1 MRKARPFRDIF
12 EECLELVLVKGET
25 VEECLRRY
33 PEHARELKSLLETAT
48 AIKKATAV
56 QPSPEFRERA
66 RQQFYAALRQMP
78 AQKKRAGFSWG
89 GQPRW
94 ATVVAVVLAILLVSS
109 GTVAAASGSMPDQP
123 LYPVK
128 LASEQARLALTFSPL
143 HKAELYARLADRRVL
158 EIVYLA
164 SKNKPEQV
172 QRVTQAL
179 DGHLARIADLAAT
192 HQVTMFGAERAA
204 APTTNVLA
212 ETPTTLGKTALPS
225 LTVEVPAVPQ
235 DDVARNA
242 FDQRARL
249 RAMVIRRAA
258 DNLDRLKAALDA
270 SPQARLALLRAIAVS
285 ETGYEKALMSLE
297 DQQ

>member
-1 MRKARPFRDIF
+1 MRRSRPFRDIF

-48 AIKKATAV
+48 AAKKAMAV

-78 AQKKRAGFSWG
+78 APKKRAGFSWG

-94 ATVVAVVLAILLVSS
+94 ATVVVVVLAILLLSS

-128 LASEQARLALTFSPL
+128 RASEQVRLALTFSPL
-143 HKAELYARLADRRVL
+143 HKAELYAGLADRRVL

-164 SKNKPEQV
+164 SKNEPEQV
-172 QRVTQAL
+172 QRATQAL

-204 APTTNVLA
+204 APTTTA
-212 ETPTTLGKTALPS
+212 PTETPTLGKVAPVPS
-225 LTVEVPAVPQ
+225 LAEAVPL
-235 DDVARNA
+235 DDAARITQ
-242 FDQRARL
+242 DQRAKL
-249 RAMVIRRAA
+249 RAMVIYQATH
-258 DNLDRLKAALDA
+258 NPDRLKAALTNA
-270 SPQARLALLRAIAVS
+270 LPQARLALLRAIAVS

>member
-1 MRKARPFRDIF
+1 
-12 EECLELVLVKGET
+12 VLVKGET

-48 AIKKATAV
+48 ATKKATAV
-56 QPSPEFRERA
+56 QPTPEFRERA

-128 LASEQARLALTFSPL
+128 RASEQVRLALTFSPL
-143 HKAELYARLADRRVL
+143 HRAELYARLADRRVL

-172 QRVTQAL
+172 QRATQAL

-204 APTTNVLA
+204 APTTTVPMLT
-212 ETPTTLGKTALPS
+212 ETPTLGKTALPS

-249 RAMVIRRAA
+249 RAMVTYQSTHNPA
-258 DNLDRLKAALDA
+258 RLKAALANA

>member
-1 MRKARPFRDIF
+1 M
-12 EECLELVLVKGET
+12 LVKGET

-48 AIKKATAV
+48 ATKKATAV

-172 QRVTQAL
+172 QRTTQSL

-192 HQVTMFGAERAA
+192 HTMMFGEAG
-204 APTTNVLA
+204 APMPMLT
-212 ETPTTLGKTALPS
+212 ETPTLGKTALPS

-235 DDVARNA
+235 DDAARNA

-249 RAMVIRRAA
+249 RAMVIYQATHNPA
-258 DNLDRLKAALDA
+258 RLKAALANA

>member
-1 MRKARPFRDIF
+1 MRRSRPFRDIF

-48 AIKKATAV
+48 ATKKATAV

-128 LASEQARLALTFSPL
+128 RASEQARLALTFSSL

-172 QRVTQAL
+172 QRTAQSL

-192 HQVTMFGAERAA
+192 QKMMFGEAG
-204 APTTNVLA
+204 APVPMLT
-212 ETPTTLGKTALPS
+212 ETPTLGKTALPS

-235 DDVARNA
+235 DDAARITQE
-242 FDQRARL
+242 QRARL
-249 RAMVIRRAA
+249 RAMVIYQATHNPA
-258 DNLDRLKAALDA
+258 RLKAALANA

>member
-1 MRKARPFRDIF
+1 MRRSRPFRDIF

-48 AIKKATAV
+48 ATKKATAV

-128 LASEQARLALTFSPL
+128 LASEQAWLALTFSSL

-172 QRVTQAL
+172 QRTTQSL

-192 HQVTMFGAERAA
+192 HTMMFGEAG
-204 APTTNVLA
+204 APVPMLT
-212 ETPTTLGKTALPS
+212 ETPTLGKTALPS

-242 FDQRARL
+242 YDQRARL
-249 RAMVIRRAA
+249 RAMVIYQATHNPA
-258 DNLDRLKAALDA
+258 RLKAALMNA

>member
-1 MRKARPFRDIF
+1 
-12 EECLELVLVKGET
+12 VLVKGET

-48 AIKKATAV
+48 ATKKATAV
-56 QPSPEFRERA
+56 QPTPEFRERA

-94 ATVVAVVLAILLVSS
+94 ATVVAVVLAILLLSS

-128 LASEQARLALTFSPL
+128 RASEQVRLALTFSPL
-143 HKAELYARLADRRVL
+143 HRAELYARLADRRVL

-172 QRVTQAL
+172 QRATQAL

-249 RAMVIRRAA
+249 RATVIYQSTH
-258 DNLDRLKAALDA
+258 NLTRLKAALMNA

>member
-1 MRKARPFRDIF
+1 
-12 EECLELVLVKGET
+12 VLVKGET

-48 AIKKATAV
+48 ATKKATAV
-56 QPSPEFRERA
+56 QPTPEFRERA

-128 LASEQARLALTFSPL
+128 RASEQVRLALTFSPL
-143 HKAELYARLADRRVL
+143 HRAELYARLADRRVL

-172 QRVTQAL
+172 QRATQAL
-179 DGHLARIADLAAT
+179 YGHLARIADLTAT
-192 HQVTMFGAERAA
+192 QEMVAREAGA
-204 APTTNVLA
+204 PMLMLT
-212 ETPTTLGKTALPS
+212 ETPTLGKTALPS

-249 RAMVIRRAA
+249 RAMVTHRAA

>member
-48 AIKKATAV
+48 ATKKATAV

-128 LASEQARLALTFSPL
+128 RASEQARLALTFSSL

-172 QRVTQAL
+172 QRTAQSL

-192 HQVTMFGAERAA
+192 HTMMFGEAG
-204 APTTNVLA
+204 APMPMLT
-212 ETPTTLGKTALPS
+212 ETPTLGKTALPS

-235 DDVARNA
+235 DDAARNA

-249 RAMVIRRAA
+249 RAMVIYQATHNPA
-258 DNLDRLKAALDA
+258 RLKAALANA

>member
-1 MRKARPFRDIF
+1 MRRSRPFRDIF

-48 AIKKATAV
+48 ATKKATAV

-94 ATVVAVVLAILLVSS
+94 ATVVAVVLAILLLSS
-109 GTVAAASGSMPDQP
+109 GTVAAASGNMPDQP

-128 LASEQARLALTFSPL
+128 RASEQVRLALTFSPL
-143 HKAELYARLADRRVL
+143 HRAELYARLADRRVL

-172 QRVTQAL
+172 QRATQAL
-179 DGHLARIADLAAT
+179 DGHLARIADLTAT
-192 HQVTMFGAERAA
+192 QKMVAREAGATMLML
-204 APTTNVLA
+204 T
-212 ETPTTLGKTALPS
+212 ETPTLGKTALPS

-249 RAMVIRRAA
+249 RATVIYQSTHNPA
-258 DNLDRLKAALDA
+258 RLKAALMNA

>member
-1 MRKARPFRDIF
+1 MRKSRPFRDIF

-48 AIKKATAV
+48 ATKKAAAV

-78 AQKKRAGFSWG
+78 ARKKRTGFSWAA
-89 GQPRW
+89 QPRW
-94 ATVVAVVLAILLVSS
+94 ATVVVLVLAILLVSS

-128 LASEQARLALTFSPL
+128 RATEQAWLALTFSPL

-164 SKNKPEQV
+164 GKNKPEQV
-172 QRVTQAL
+172 QWATQSL
-179 DGHLARIADLAAT
+179 DRHLARIADLAGTPKMLMA
-192 HQVTMFGAERAA
+192 GESA
-204 APTTNVLA
+204 APAPMMTAVPATTTFGEV
-212 ETPTTLGKTALPS
+212 TPTSPLLG
-225 LTVEVPAVPQ
+225 VESQ
-235 DDVARNA
+235 DSGSRNA

-249 RAMVIRRAA
+249 RAVVIYQATH
-258 DNLDRLKAALDA
+258 NPERLKAALMNT
-270 SPQARLALLRAIAVS
+270 SPEARLALLRAIAVS

-297 DQQ
+297 D

>member
-1 MRKARPFRDIF
+1 MRRLRPFRDIF

-48 AIKKATAV
+48 ATKKATAV

-66 RQQFYAALRQMP
+66 RQQFYTALRQMP

-128 LASEQARLALTFSPL
+128 RASEQARLALTFSSL

-172 QRVTQAL
+172 QRTAQSL

-192 HQVTMFGAERAA
+192 QKMMFGEAG
-204 APTTNVLA
+204 APVPMLT
-212 ETPTTLGKTALPS
+212 ETPTLGKTALPS
-225 LTVEVPAVPQ
+225 LTVEVPAVSQ
-235 DDVARNA
+235 DDAARIA

-249 RAMVIRRAA
+249 RAVVMYQATHNPA
-258 DNLDRLKAALDA
+258 RLKAALANA

>member
-1 MRKARPFRDIF
+1 
-12 EECLELVLVKGET
+12 VLVKGET

-33 PEHARELKSLLETAT
+33 PEHARELKPLLETAT
-48 AIKKATAV
+48 ATKKATAV

-89 GQPRW
+89 GQPQW

-128 LASEQARLALTFSPL
+128 LASEQVRLALTFSPL
-143 HKAELYARLADRRVL
+143 HRAELYARLADRRVL

-204 APTTNVLA
+204 APTTTVPMLT
-212 ETPTTLGKTALPS
+212 ETPTTLGLGKTALPS

-249 RAMVIRRAA
+249 RATVIYQSTH
-258 DNLDRLKAALDA
+258 NLASLKAALMNA